1 MVKHDNALEV
11 ALASIGDA
19 VIITDDEG
27 RASFLNPVAES
38 LTGWTSE
45 EAQGEPLA
53 RVLHIVNER
62 TRAPVHDL
70 AAKVL
75 RTGLIQG
82 LANHSVL
89 LSRSG
94 REIPIDDSAAPI
106 RLQDGRTIGVVIV
119 FRDITERRRSELRS
133 AWLASIVESTDDAI
147 VSKNLDG
154 TITSWNPAAGRLFG
168 YSAAEIIGKPIT
180 TIIPRELHAE
190 EHYILQCL
198 RRGERIDHFDTV
210 RLAKDG
216 RRIDVSLSISPIRDE
231 DGQVVGASKI
241 ARDIT
246 DRKKL
251 ESGLREE
258 QRLKDEF
265 LATLG
270 HELRNPIAPIYTAAE
285 LLSRLALQEDRA
297 ASAVGVIQRQ
307 TRQLMRL
314 VDDLL
319 DIARITQG
327 RIALEQ
333 ETIAFEDIV
342 QQGIETAGPLLEEKR
357 QRLTAVSSSLP
368 HLFVRGDRVR
378 LIQCVSNMVTN
389 AAKFTQAG
397 GEIRVT
403 TRVDGEMAL
412 IEVGDNGCGIAPEL
426 LPRVFD
432 LFVQGD
438 RTLDRPQ
445 GGLGIGLAMVK
456 QLVEMHGGS
465 VAARSA
471 GPDQGATFEIRIP
484 RVDPLPAPEPVESAA
499 PAARRRVIV
508 VDDNADAADSL
519 ALLLQAVGH
528 DAEAVHSSREA
539 LERIKSFK
547 PEIALLDIG
556 LPEIDGYELAKHLRA
571 GREFSGLRLVAVTGY
586 GRAEDR
592 QRACAA
598 GFDDHLVKPV
608 DLQSLERVL
617 AAT

>member
-27 RASFLNPVAES
+27 HARFLNPVAES
-38 LTGWTSE
+38 LTGWSSTD
-45 EAQGEPLA
+45 ALGEPLS

-62 TRAPVHDL
+62 TRAPVPDL

-89 LSRSG
+89 LSKSG

-106 RLQDGRTIGVVIV
+106 RIPDGRIIGVVIV
-119 FRDITERRRSELRS
+119 FRDITERRRSELQS
-133 AWLASIVESTDDAI
+133 AWLASIIESTDDAI
-147 VSKNLDG
+147 VSKSLDG
-154 TITSWNPAAGRLFG
+154 TITSWNPAAARLFG
-168 YSAAEIIGKPIT
+168 YAPAEIIGQPIT
-180 TIIPRELHAE
+180 TIVPTELHAE
-190 EHYILQCL
+190 ERHILQCL
-198 RRGERIDHFDTV
+198 RRGERVDHFDTV
-210 RLAKDG
+210 RVARDG
-216 RRIDVSLSISPIRDE
+216 RRVDVSLTISPIRDE

-246 DRKKL
+246 ERKRL

-258 QRLKDEF
+258 QRLKDRF

-285 LLSRLALQEDRA
+285 LLSRLALDEDRA
-297 ASAVGVIQRQ
+297 ARAVDVIQRQ

-333 ETIAFEDIV
+333 ETIALGDIV
-342 QQGIETAGPLLEEKR
+342 QQGIETAGPLLEEKH
-357 QRLTAVSSSLP
+357 QRLTEISSSLP
-368 HLFVRGDRVR
+368 HVFVRGDRVR
-378 LIQCVSNMVTN
+378 LIQCVSNLVTN
-389 AAKFTQAG
+389 AAKFTHAG
-397 GEIRVT
+397 GEIRVSS
-403 TRVDGEMAL
+403 RVEAGIAV
-412 IEVGDNGCGIAPEL
+412 IEVSDNGCGIAPEL

-438 RTLDRPQ
+438 ETLDRTQ

-456 QLVEMHGGS
+456 QLVEMQGGS
-465 VAARSA
+465 VAGRSA
-471 GPDQGATFEIRIP
+471 GPGLGATFEIRLP
-484 RVDPLPAPEPVESAA
+484 RADPPRAPQRAESALPAF
-499 PAARRRVIV
+499 RRRIIV

-528 DAEAVHSSREA
+528 DVEAVHSSRAA
-539 LERIKSFK
+539 LERIKSFS
-547 PEIALLDIG
+547 PDVALLDIG
-556 LPEIDGYELAKHLRA
+556 LPEIDGYELAKRLRA
-571 GREFSGLRLVAVTGY
+571 TPEFAAVRLVAVTGY
-586 GRAEDR
+586 GQAEDR
-592 QRACAA
+592 QRARAV

-608 DLQSLERVL
+608 DLPALERAL
-617 AAT
+617 AAK